1 MRIAVVCFVV
11 ASGCCVVRPV
21 VAGDRAPVDLSSL
34 LDEVESSSPQLLA
47 MRARAEAAANLAP
60 QREALPD
67 PKLTVSYTNDGL
79 SAFTLGSSEFS
90 NLTAG
95 WEQEVP
101 AKGVRERS
109 AAVATAQAEAMRAS
123 TTTLRARLRAR
134 VIALFAELWRIDHT
148 RVLVEEGRTLLV
160 TAQAAAQARYESGE
174 GIQEGLIRAQTA
186 VRVVDLEL
194 EELSLTR
201 RRAEI
206 ALGAATGRAEDPAFG
221 PARELPQVSR
231 PIDAEGLAAGAAA
244 SSPDVLLTA
253 AQERAAAAQLDDA
266 RVQVKPTYSWVAAY
280 QFRGDLDPMVMG
292 GFSVRL
298 PVWKDRKQERA
309 IAAASIEH
317 AAAGHDREQAEIAA
331 RTEARELTAAIRSI
345 DVRLRL
351 YREAIVPQSAA
362 AFEAAGAALSS
373 GRAEMF
379 LVLDDFDR
387 WIGARREEIALSAKR
402 VATVASLEAITGT
415 ELFELPAGG
424 GVP

>member
-1 MRIAVVCFVV
+1 M
-11 ASGCCVVRPV
+11 
-21 VAGDRAPVDLSSL
+21 
-34 LDEVESSSPQLLA
+34 
-47 MRARAEAAANLAP
+47 
-60 QREALPD
+60 
-67 PKLTVSYTNDGL
+67 
-79 SAFTLGSSEFS
+79 
-90 NLTAG
+90 
-95 WEQEVP
+95 
-101 AKGVRERS
+101 
-109 AAVATAQAEAMRAS
+109 
-123 TTTLRARLRAR
+123 
-134 VIALFAELWRIDHT
+134 
-148 RVLVEEGRTLLV
+148 
-160 TAQAAAQARYESGE
+160 
-174 GIQEGLIRAQTA
+174 
-186 VRVVDLEL
+186 
-194 EELSLTR
+194 
-201 RRAEI
+201 
-206 ALGAATGRAEDPAFG
+206 
-221 PARELPQVSR
+221 
-231 PIDAEGLAAGAAA
+231 
-244 SSPDVLLTA
+244 
-253 AQERAAAAQLDDA
+253 
-266 RVQVKPTYSWVAAY
+266 QVKPTYSWVAAY

-331 RTEARELTAAIRSI
+331 RAEARELTAAIPSI